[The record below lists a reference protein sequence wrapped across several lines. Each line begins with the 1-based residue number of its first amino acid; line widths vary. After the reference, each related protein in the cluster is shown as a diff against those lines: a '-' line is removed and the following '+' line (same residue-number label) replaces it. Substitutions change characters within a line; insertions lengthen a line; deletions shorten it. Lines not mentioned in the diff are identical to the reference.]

1 MSFTNLRDL
10 YSRVLKKDEIRH
22 IPETSSPVIPVFN
35 AGELFTSDMK
45 NLNTS
50 PGI

>member
-35 AGELFTSDMK
+35 AGEIFTSDMN

-50 PGI
+50 PGV